1 MRGWFIRALCTLLLP
16 ATVEGQTVALPGRF
30 EIAAGG
36 LWAGPVS
43 MGAADATETA
53 PNGTRFRLFSSES
66 SLASAI
72 GLEGRIGVRLT
83 TMLQLEG
90 SAWHAAP
97 IRRTQIRSDAEG
109 IPDITLTE
117 TVNQWTIEAALV
129 AHLARWRFGARS
141 VPFLS
146 VGVGYLR
153 QLHEGETL
161 VETGR
166 TYQGGGGVNILLTQ
180 RAGDRLLKAAGVRL
194 GARGAVRTG
203 GGSLDNRA
211 RFAPRAD
218 VSLFLRY

>member
-1 MRGWFIRALCTLLLP
+1 MRWPIGILCGVLLSGT
-16 ATVEGQTVALPGRF
+16 AEGQTVALPGRL

-36 LWAGPVS
+36 LWAGPMS

-72 GLEGRIGVRLT
+72 GLEGRVGVRLT
-83 TMLQLEG
+83 TALQLEG
-90 SAWHAAP
+90 SASYAAP
-97 IRRTQIRSDAEG
+97 TLRTRIRSDAEG
-109 IPDITLTE
+109 VPDLTLAE

-129 AHLARWRFGARS
+129 AHLARRRFGTRS

-153 QLHEGETL
+153 QLHEGGTL

-166 TYQGGGGVNILLTQ
+166 TYQGGGGVNVLLK
-180 RAGDRLLKAAGVRL
+180 RAGDLRLKSAGLRL
-194 GARGAVRTG
+194 GARAVVRSGGA
-203 GGSLDNRA
+203 SIDNRA
-211 RFAPRAD
+211 HVAPLVD
-218 VSLFLRY
+218 VSMFFRY

>member
-1 MRGWFIRALCTLLLP
+1 MRGWVIGTLCALLLP
-16 ATVEGQTVALPGRF
+16 VTVEGQAVALPGRF

-36 LWAGPVS
+36 LWAAPVS

-66 SLASAI
+66 SLASAV

-83 TMLQLEG
+83 TALQLEG
-90 SAWHAAP
+90 SVSHTTPRWR
-97 IRRTQIRSDAEG
+97 IRIRSDAEG
-109 IPDITLTE
+109 IPDVTLTE

-129 AHLARWRFGARS
+129 AHLGRWRLGTRS

-146 VGVGYLR
+146 VGVGSLR
-153 QLHEGETL
+153 QLHEGATL

-166 TYQGGGGVNILLTQ
+166 IYQGGGGVNILLTQ
-180 RAGDRLLKAAGVRL
+180 RAGEGLLKSAGVRL

-203 GGSLDNRA
+203 RSLDNRV
-211 RFAPRAD
+211 RIAPLVD

>member
-1 MRGWFIRALCTLLLP
+1 MKRWPIGILCGLLLSG
-16 ATVEGQTVALPGRF
+16 TVEGQTVALPGRF
-30 EIAAGG
+30 EVAAGG
-36 LWAGPVS
+36 LWAAPVS

-72 GLEGRIGVRLT
+72 GLEGRVGVRLT
-83 TMLQLEG
+83 RALQLEG
-90 SAWHAAP
+90 AASHAAP
-97 IRRTQIRSDAEG
+97 TLRTRIRSDAEG
-109 IPDITLTE
+109 IPDLTLAE

-129 AHLARWRFGARS
+129 AHLARWRFGTRS

-153 QLHEGETL
+153 QLHEGGTL

-166 TYQGGGGVNILLTQ
+166 TYQGGGGVSVLLK
-180 RAGDRLLKAAGVRL
+180 RAGERRLKSAGLRI

-203 GGSLDNRA
+203 GRSFDDRA
-211 RFAPRAD
+211 RVAPLVD
-218 VSLFLRY
+218 VSMFLRY